1 MRLGGLLAGGG
12 SVTWA
17 SEISVMISHWIG
29 ATMRAGEM
37 MDSLVAGS
45 MDDSYCLER
54 ASALV
59 FREPGRYVTVK
70 SKRVKNRAHLA
81 CLWLSLLADLRY
93 SRLR

>member
-29 ATMRAGEM
+29 VTMRAGEM
-37 MDSLVAGS
+37 MDSLVGGS

-59 FREPGRYVTVK
+59 FREPGQYVTVK
-70 SKRVKNRAHLA
+70 SKVHH
-81 CLWLSLLADLRY
+81 CSHPTSPG
-93 SRLR
+93 SRTGVHCGG